1 MLRDKF
7 LAYGFKMLCIQK
19 RIDMFYQETHA
30 SFFSRLRTKLA
41 ERNFGFYC
49 AHADACA
56 LLIVMFHVI
65 HSMDFQYHGC
75 LNHWSPC

>member
-1 MLRDKF
+1 MLSDKF
-7 LAYGFKMLCIQK
+7 LAYGFKMLCIQQ
-19 RIDMFYQETHA
+19 RIDMFYQETRA
-30 SFFSRLRTKLA
+30 SFFFRLRTKLP
-41 ERNFGFYC
+41 ERNFRFSC

-56 LLIVMFHVI
+56 LLIVMVHVI